1 MQRRRERIRRLVRGL
16 SRVSADLRGVRD
28 EPELFKI
35 LCRALAES
43 GLAMAWAGPIEPAS
57 RRPQIAAI
65 ASSDTL
71 RPANSSGLD
80 PCPVPQA
87 RIEEVIA
94 AAGPLVLGPGPCS
107 LSTASGSGDDVVAR
121 ALFPILADGFVVGM
135 MGCVATDP
143 AFFGDVEVDLLAHA
157 VTLAASRLG
166 ALARREREHEM
177 ARALHTERDRLNRL
191 TTAMRRIDEVA
202 IRPDDPAAAYREIC
216 QIPIDLGLGA
226 IAWFGTIDRIG
237 AMWSPRIVASAGQVD
252 YLRSA
257 PATQRRRRSIN
268 GSSAADTESMAS
280 PRHQVVVIDDLL
292 ADARFEYRHAEAS
305 RAGVRSVA
313 AAPVHVGAHK
323 IGSLVVYARGVSAFG
338 ASEVAVIER
347 LARHLGHLVRLH
359 RSESRRR
366 ALDEQ
371 VARLLGQSPLRL
383 ESASELRRE
392 CCVEQPGRSC

>member
-1 MQRRRERIRRLVRGL
+1 VN
-16 SRVSADLRGVRD
+16 ADLRGAHD
-28 EPELFKI
+28 ELELFEI
-35 LCRALAES
+35 LCHALAES
-43 GLAMAWAGPIEPAS
+43 GLAMVWAGPIDPVS
-57 RRPQIAAI
+57 RRPQVAAI
-65 ASSDTL
+65 ASSEMA
-71 RPANSSGLD
+71 RPADSSDLE

-94 AAGPLVLGPGPCS
+94 AAGPLVLGSGSCS
-107 LSTASGSGDDVVAR
+107 LGTASGSGTDVAAR

-135 MGCVATDP
+135 VGCVAKDP
-143 AFFGDVEVDLLAHA
+143 AFFGDVEIDLLAHA
-157 VTLAASRLG
+157 VTLVALRLG
-166 ALARREREHEM
+166 ALAKLEREHEM
-177 ARALHTERDRLNRL
+177 ARALQTERDRLDRL

-202 IRPDDPAAAYREIC
+202 IRTDDPAAAYREIC

-226 IAWFGTIDRIG
+226 LAWFGTVDRLG

-257 PATQRRRRSIN
+257 PVMHRRRPSIA
-268 GSSAADTESMAS
+268 GRFAANTESTAGS
-280 PRHQVVVIDDLL
+280 RHQVVVIDDLL

-323 IGSLVVYARGVSAFG
+323 IGSLVVYARSVSAFG

-347 LARHLGHLVRLH
+347 LARHLGHLVSLH

-366 ALDEQ
+366 ALHEQ

-383 ESASELRRE
+383 EGGGGVHRE
-392 CCVEQPGRSC
+392 SSVEQPGRSY